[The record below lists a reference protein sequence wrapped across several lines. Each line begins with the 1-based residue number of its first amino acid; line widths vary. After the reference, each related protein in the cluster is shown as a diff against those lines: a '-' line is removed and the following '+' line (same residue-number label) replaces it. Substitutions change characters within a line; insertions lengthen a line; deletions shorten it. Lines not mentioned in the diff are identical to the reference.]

1 MPDAAAPDP
10 MQAAPGP
17 EPGAPAGEA
26 LFNPFG
32 TVGVVAPA
40 QAAALAPPPE
50 ATGLG
55 AIVVVL
61 AAVAA
66 LARLLRS
73 LLE

>member
-1 MPDAAAPDP
+1 MPDAAARDLL
-10 MQAAPGP
+10 QAAPGP

-32 TVGVVAPA
+32 TLGVVAPV
-40 QAAALAPPPE
+40 QVAAHAPPPE

-61 AAVAA
+61 VAAAAVV
-66 LARLLRS
+66 RLLRS

>member
-1 MPDAAAPDP
+1 MPDPGARDQLQP
-10 MQAAPGP
+10 APGP

-32 TVGVVAPA
+32 TLGIVTPVQAMAPA
-40 QAAALAPPPE
+40 PPSE

-61 AAVAA
+61 VAAVAMV
-66 LARLLRS
+66 RLLRS
-73 LLE
+73 LLD